1 MRKAYKYISLIIF
14 IIAVLAISSILVPF
28 LQSFG
33 EPEEFRAFIG
43 KFGAFGIVV
52 MLLIQIAQIIV
63 TLIPGELVEFLAGC
77 MYGKFG
83 GLLVCLAG
91 AGIGQAI
98 IFQSVRKFGHEFV
111 EAAAGSKAMEKMK
124 FLRDDKKLKRVI
136 FVLYFLPGTPKA
148 LISYAVPFT
157 KISLRDFI
165 LLTVFARIPSV
176 FSSTYAGSA
185 LVKNDY
191 KPLLIVYGI
200 VLLVSICGTFIY
212 HLYEKKVDKDNRK
225 EM

>member
-98 IFQSVRKFGHEFV
+98 IFQSVRNSDTNSWKLPP
-111 EAAAGSKAMEKMK
+111 EAR
-124 FLRDDKKLKRVI
+124 LWKK
-136 FVLYFLPGTPKA
+136 
-148 LISYAVPFT
+148 
-157 KISLRDFI
+157 
-165 LLTVFARIPSV
+165 
-176 FSSTYAGSA
+176 
-185 LVKNDY
+185 
-191 KPLLIVYGI
+191 
-200 VLLVSICGTFIY
+200 
-212 HLYEKKVDKDNRK
+212 
-225 EM
+225 

>member
-1 MRKAYKYISLIIF
+1 
-14 IIAVLAISSILVPF
+14 
-28 LQSFG
+28 
-33 EPEEFRAFIG
+33 
-43 KFGAFGIVV
+43 